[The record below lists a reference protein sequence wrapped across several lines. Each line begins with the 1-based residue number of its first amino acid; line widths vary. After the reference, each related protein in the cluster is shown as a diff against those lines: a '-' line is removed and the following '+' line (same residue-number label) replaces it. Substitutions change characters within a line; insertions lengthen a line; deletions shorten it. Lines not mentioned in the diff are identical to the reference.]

1 MSGSLIE
8 ALRSVPLKEWDA
20 FFNARVMAKAMQ
32 IESTANE
39 ELPALKNEIRAIRE
53 MQALFAQKREG
64 HE

>member
-20 FFNARVMAKAMQ
+20 FFTSRVFVKAMQ
-32 IESTANE
+32 IESTPNE
-39 ELPALKNEIRAIRE
+39 GLSALKSEIRAIRE
-53 MQALFAQKREG
+53 MQVYFAQKREV